1 MKSTA
6 RDLATLLHT
15 AESLRDHGLPTEP
28 VNSHPPW
35 YHCNSQVHKTFFFF
49 FSPQSS
55 LSSKNHFL
63 LLLTRKRQPG
73 EFSSFRSYVTVP
85 SGVSVSQGNWAAGSA
100 SPHAAEALRVAASQS
115 GSPRE
120 AGRQGKVLLC
130 LVLSFPE

>member
-49 FSPQSS
+49 FTSEFTIFKKPFPVTLDQKEAAWGVFQFQILCDSPVWCVS
-55 LSSKNHFL
+55 F
-63 LLLTRKRQPG
+63 TRKLGGRQC
-73 EFSSFRSYVTVP
+73 
-85 SGVSVSQGNWAAGSA
+85 
-100 SPHAAEALRVAASQS
+100 L
-115 GSPRE
+115 SPRGRGT
-120 AGRQGKVLLC
+120 AGGSVPVGEPEGSRQAGEGPFVLG
-130 LVLSFPE
+130 SQFS